1 MKQQILFEEVL
12 EDRKL
17 GIVLDSWNRTY
28 EYEFYPIK
36 DGKFLRVDLQCADES
51 DEMTLKEIVE
61 FYISQIENK
70 ISCDPDND
78 WSSFEQDLKV
88 LKGAIIYKRDG
99 MVLVAK
105 KCKSC
110 GDNLRYNEYIDG
122 YNYCE
127 NCEGEM
133 E

>member
-1 MKQQILFEEVL
+1 MKQQILFEEIL

-17 GIVLDSWNRTY
+17 GIVLDSWNKTY
-28 EYEFYPIK
+28 EYEFHPIAK
-36 DGKFLRVDLQCADES
+36 GKFLREDLQCADES
-51 DEMTLKEIVE
+51 SEMTLKEIVE
-61 FYISQIENK
+61 FYIEQIENK

-110 GDNLRYNEYIDG
+110 GDNLRYSEYIDG

-127 NCEGEM
+127 DCEGEM

>member
-28 EYEFYPIK
+28 EYEFYPIEY
-36 DGKFLRVDLQCADES
+36 GKFLRVDLQCADES

-61 FYISQIENK
+61 FYINQIENK

-99 MVLVAK
+99 MALVAK

>member
-28 EYEFYPIK
+28 EYEFYPIE

-61 FYISQIENK
+61 FYINQIENK

-127 NCEGEM
+127 NCEGEI